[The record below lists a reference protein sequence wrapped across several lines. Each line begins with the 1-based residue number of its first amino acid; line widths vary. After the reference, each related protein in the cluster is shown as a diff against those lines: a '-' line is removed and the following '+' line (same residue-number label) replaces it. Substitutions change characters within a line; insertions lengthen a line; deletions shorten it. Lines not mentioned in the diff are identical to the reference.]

1 MSEYFSQHPD
11 HAILFGF
18 ACFAFTVYLFRD
30 VGPRFR
36 SRGDWSSR
44 DHYERNLRNGG
55 DDY

>member
-30 VGPRFR
+30 VGPRFH